1 MPDNKSL
8 AGGGSSL
15 FSGFRVLGL
24 YSNHVPHAVRYH
36 QKHREFYLVT
46 AVGKSFHTY
55 NVNRLGIVAVS
66 NSLLEDISYLAA
78 DRMLVFVAAGKL
90 ISAFARNK
98 EVVMRYQE
106 HKHEVRLL
114 LPLGD
119 HLVSADSGG
128 DVIVWDV
135 QGGDIYLRLEFNPAS
150 FDVSAMMHPS
160 TYLNKVLFGSS
171 QGALQ
176 LWNIKTSKLLF
187 TFPGWSAGVT
197 VLQQS
202 PAVDVV
208 GVGTATGRIIIHN
221 IRLDETLMSFTQ
233 DWGPVTSL
241 AFRTGTGGSPPL
253 SLTHAHA
260 HTHTHTRILG
270 VSFFVRRSSDCG
282 VRQPSGSHCFLGSGA
297 PSDCHT
303 AETRPQHRR
312 CRGNLSA
319 RRAAAD
325 HHRSRQRHQGKATTC
340 NVLLHQETLHIT
352 AAFPIN
358 THFYSHGY
366 VEMLLLI
373 FLFLIY
379 LRLSDS
385 RYGYLTRKG
394 AGPDYLEVGRATA
407 PLPPPSVTMATM
419 EKTSSVQVRTGR
431 CSPSPPS
438 TSVSTRTWVTV
449 GVSQDQSA
457 WFGAELLLPRVS
469 NQTVFSG
476 SGSINKKKEKKK
488 KKGLS
493 YEELRLPAI
502 TAFTSATA
510 RQSDWDGIAACHRG
524 RRAAT
529 TWNYQRCTM
538 GAHQL
543 QPPAVCRDAVAT
555 AVDVTSCGNFAVI
568 GSSSGRV
575 DVYNMQSGLHRGCY
589 GDDGTAHSG
598 AVRGVAVDALNQLT
612 FTSGSDWLLKFW
624 CFKSKK
630 QEEQLQLGAAAAGMK
645 LHRESGMLALA
656 LDDFTV
662 LVVDTETRRVVRK
675 FAGHRGNVND
685 MTFSPDGRWLVT
697 VAMDCT
703 IRTWDLPSGS
713 LVDCFLVAM
722 APVSVS
728 MSPTGDFLATAH
740 VDSLG
745 VYLWTNKSLCGPVG
759 LRPLPA
765 DYQPTETT
773 LPGVTAEEPE
783 QEVTSEDVDDAYQ
796 SAEQL
801 GAELVTLSLLPESR
815 WKSLLHL
822 DVIKRRNKPVA
833 PPAAPAAAP
842 FFLPT
847 LAGLTPRFA
856 ALSEA
861 EGENQSKV
869 VSLGSLAERSEFA
882 SALEASL
889 QSGSFDLPLRLLK
902 DSGPSAISMELTNLA
917 PEGGGASSLL
927 LAFIQMIDSM
937 LASGRDFDLAHG
949 YLALFLKFTNFSA
962 FFQLHLRLLSQDAV
976 AMEALLRLSS
986 RLEDGWAGLRASF
999 DQSLCLLSYAKS
1011 ALL

>member
-241 AFRTGTGGSPPL
+241 AFRTDGPPIVASGSPQGHIAFWDL
-253 SLTHAHA
+253 E
-260 HTHTHTRILG
+260 
-270 VSFFVRRSSDCG
+270 RRQIVTQQRHVHS
-282 VRQPSGSHCFLGSGA
+282 
-297 PSDCHT
+297 T
-303 AETRPQHRR
+303 AV
-312 CRGNLSA
+312 
-319 RRAAAD
+319 AAATFLHGEPLLITTGAD
-325 HHRSRQRHQGKATTC
+325 NAIKVWIFDQEGGGARLLRSRQGHSAPPTTIRHHGNDGKNILSAG
-340 NVLLHQETLHIT
+340 QDGTLQSFSTVHER
-352 AAFPIN
+352 FN
-358 THFYSHGY
+358 KNLGH
-366 VEMLLLI
+366 
-373 FLFLIY
+373 
-379 LRLSDS
+379 
-385 RYGYLTRKG
+385 
-394 AGPDYLEVGRATA
+394 
-407 PLPPPSVTMATM
+407 
-419 EKTSSVQVRTGR
+419 GR
-431 CSPSPPS
+431 CQPG
-438 TSVSTRTWVTV
+438 SVR
-449 GVSQDQSA
+449 
-457 WFGAELLLPRVS
+457 L
-469 NQTVFSG
+469 
-476 SGSINKKKEKKK
+476 
-488 KKGLS
+488 GLS

-543 QPPAVCRDAVAT
+543 QPPAVCRSFT
-555 AVDVTSCGNFAVI
+555 SCLLSQAVDVTSCGNFAVI

-949 YLALFLKFTNFSA
+949 YLALFLK
-962 FFQLHLRLLSQDAV
+962 LHLRLLSQDAV

>member
-1 MPDNKSL
+1 MPDGRSL

-15 FSGFRVLGL
+15 FSAFRVLGL
-24 YSNHVPHAVRYH
+24 YSNHVPHAVRFH

-46 AVGKSFHTY
+46 AVGKCFHTY

-66 NSLLEDISYLAA
+66 NSLPEDISYLAA
-78 DRMLVFVAAGKL
+78 DRMLVFAAAGKL

-106 HKHEVRLL
+106 HKHDVRLL

-135 QGGDIYLRLEFNPAS
+135 QGGDIYLRLEFNPSS

-160 TYLNKVLFGSS
+160 TYLNKVLLGSS

-187 TFPGWSAGVT
+187 SFPGWSAAVT

-221 IRLDETLMSFTQ
+221 IRLDETLMSFKQ
-233 DWGPVTSL
+233 DWGPISSL
-241 AFRTGTGGSPPL
+241 AFRTDGPPIVASGSPQGHIAFWDL
-253 SLTHAHA
+253 ERRQIVTQQRHAH
-260 HTHTHTRILG
+260 
-270 VSFFVRRSSDCG
+270 S
-282 VRQPSGSHCFLGSGA
+282 
-297 PSDCHT
+297 T
-303 AETRPQHRR
+303 AV
-312 CRGNLSA
+312 
-319 RRAAAD
+319 AAATFLHGEPLLITTGAD
-325 HHRSRQRHQGKATTC
+325 NAIKIWIFDQEGGGARLLRSRQGHSAPPTTIHHHGNDGK
-340 NVLLHQETLHIT
+340 NLLSAGQDGTLQS
-352 AAFPIN
+352 F
-358 THFYSHGY
+358 
-366 VEMLLLI
+366 
-373 FLFLIY
+373 
-379 LRLSDS
+379 
-385 RYGYLTRKG
+385 
-394 AGPDYLEVGRATA
+394 
-407 PLPPPSVTMATM
+407 
-419 EKTSSVQVRTGR
+419 
-431 CSPSPPS
+431 S
-438 TSVSTRTWVTV
+438 TVHERFNKNL
-449 GVSQDQSA
+449 GH
-457 WFGAELLLPRVS
+457 
-469 NQTVFSG
+469 
-476 SGSINKKKEKKK
+476 GSINKKKEKNK
-488 KKGLS
+488 KKGLF

-502 TAFTSATA
+502 TAFTSASA
-510 RQSDWDGIAACHRG
+510 RQSDWDGIVACHRG
-524 RRAAT
+524 RLLAT

-543 QPPAVCRDAVAT
+543 QPPVTRRDGVAT
-555 AVDVTSCGNFAVI
+555 AVDITSCGNFAVI
-568 GSSSGRV
+568 GSSCGRV
-575 DVYNMQSGLHRGCY
+575 DIYNMQSGLHRGCY
-589 GDDGTAHSG
+589 GDEKAHSG
-598 AVRGVAVDALNQLT
+598 VVRGVAVDGLNQLT
-612 FTSGSDWLLKFW
+612 FTLGSDWLLKFW
-624 CFKSKK
+624 CFKTKK
-630 QEEQLQLGAAAAGMK
+630 QEEQLKLHAAPAQMK

-656 LDDFTV
+656 LDDFTL

-675 FAGHRGNVND
+675 FTGHHGNVND
-685 MTFSPDGRWLVT
+685 MTFSPDGRWVVT

-722 APVSVS
+722 APMSVS
-728 MSPTGDFLATAH
+728 MSPTGDFLATTH

-745 VYLWTNKSLCGPVG
+745 ICLWTNKSLCGPVS

-773 LPGVTAEEPE
+773 LPGVTAEESE
-783 QEVTSEDVDDAYQ
+783 QEVTPEEVDDAYQ

-842 FFLPT
+842 FFLLTVP
-847 LAGLTPRFA
+847 GLTPQFA
-856 ALSEA
+856 APSET
-861 EGENQSKV
+861 EEKNKSKV
-869 VSLGSLAERSEFA
+869 VSLGSVAERSKFS
-882 SALEASL
+882 SALESSL
-889 QSGSFDLPLRLLK
+889 QSGSFDVPLRLLK
-902 DSGPSAISMELTNLA
+902 DSGPSAVSIELTSLA
-917 PEGGGASSLL
+917 PEGGGSSSLL

-949 YLALFLKFTNFSA
+949 YLALFLK
-962 FFQLHLRLLSQDAV
+962 LHLRVLSQDPV

-986 RLEDGWAGLRASF
+986 RLEGGWAELRASF